1 MGRLGD
7 GMGGVVERSAGK
19 AWPTTPRLRSEA
31 SKVVHEGRRRTGW
44 AGDEQSRPL
53 GQVQV
58 DVPMVAVPVRQSLGG
73 KDRGYL
79 FRKTYLGLLV

>member
-1 MGRLGD
+1 MGWD
-7 GMGGVVERSAGK
+7 GWWRGLWGK
-19 AWPTTPRLRSEA
+19 RGRGSLRLRSEA

-53 GQVQV
+53 GQVEV
-58 DVPMVAVPVRQSLGG
+58 DVPMMAVPVRQSLGG